1 MNPKNSRK
9 KITGSLECE
18 REVTPISNPLWR
30 KEPATLLHYQGQF
43 TMMQRKIQ
51 IQINDVN
58 GTRDHSG
65 RRTSSGR
72 RIGRS
77 RAYVDRHP
85 VTGTKH
91 PQNLRT
97 LRTQNHRIATW
108 NVRTLHQ
115 QGKLDNV
122 ILEMDR
128 LKLSV
133 LGLCE
138 VRWKNAG
145 QLVKGDKTVIYSGG
159 DQHHRGVALILNKQ
173 FL

>member
-1 MNPKNSRK
+1 
-9 KITGSLECE
+9 
-18 REVTPISNPLWR
+18 
-30 KEPATLLHYQGQF
+30 
-43 TMMQRKIQ
+43 MMQRKNQ
-51 IQINDVN
+51 IPINDVN

-77 RAYVDRHP
+77 RAYVDRRP

-122 ILEMDR
+122 VLETDR
-128 LKLSV
+128 FKLSV

-138 VRWKNAG
+138 VRWRNDR
-145 QLVKGDKTVIYSGG
+145 QSVKGDNTVIYSGG

-173 FL
+173 FS